1 MNPDEIAEPMIDS
14 SSASRR
20 ISLVWLVPIV
30 AALLG
35 MWLAYQHF
43 TQLGPRITLTFES
56 AQGLKAGKTEIR
68 YREVSVG
75 KVEKFYLDAGLERVR
90 VVARMVAGF
99 DEYLTEG
106 SRFWVERPRVGAG
119 GISGLATI
127 VSGAYIQVDPVK
139 EGDYREFFHGLEEPP
154 LRRNN
159 AAGLRL
165 TLSAEQ
171 AGSVQIGSPIYYR
184 QVRVGQVE
192 ARRFSDD
199 YSQVEFDLFIESPH
213 HKLISGNSR
222 FWNVSGVEVTL
233 DSSGVKVQM
242 ESLETLVYGGIA
254 FAQLGSSEE
263 PQKIVNGAQFPLFT
277 DRQAAASEA
286 DQGEDEPGMLD
297 GLQQQLDQLLKKFND
312 LPLEPL
318 LTTSTAT
325 LHTLNLTL
333 KEMQLPKLTGSANR
347 TFKNVNALLTN
358 SEVRHLPADLRATV
372 QQLNKTLLR
381 TETSMQELSPESN
394 LYLEMS
400 NTLVELQEAS
410 RAVQDF
416 VDGLEQKPNSLI
428 FGR

>member
-14 SSASRR
+14 SSTSRR
-20 ISLVWLVPIV
+20 ISLVWLVPMV

-75 KVEKFYLDAGLERVR
+75 KVEKVSLDERLERVR

-106 SRFWVERPRVGAG
+106 SRFWVERPRVGAA

-127 VSGAYIQVDPVK
+127 VSGAYIQVDPVR

-165 TLSAEQ
+165 TLSAEK
-171 AGSVQIGSPIYYR
+171 AGSVQIGSPVYYR

-199 YSQVEFDLFIESPH
+199 YQQVEFDLFIESPH

-242 ESLETLVYGGIA
+242 ESLESLVYGGIA
-254 FAQLGSSEE
+254 FAQLGSNEA
-263 PQKIVNGAQFPLFT
+263 PQKIINGARFPLFT
-277 DRQAAASEA
+277 DRQAAAAEP
-286 DQGEDEPGMLD
+286 DQEEDEPGMLD

-318 LTTSTAT
+318 LTTSTET
-325 LHTLNLTL
+325 LRTLDVTL
-333 KEMQLPKLTGSANR
+333 KEMQLPKLTGSADR

>member
-75 KVEKFYLDAGLERVR
+75 KVEKVYLDAGLERVR

-171 AGSVQIGSPIYYR
+171 AGSVQIGSPVYYR

-199 YSQVEFDLFIESPH
+199 YQQVEFDLFIESPH

-254 FAQLGSSEE
+254 FAQLGTSEE

-318 LTTSTAT
+318 LTTSTET

-381 TETSMQELSPESN
+381 TETSMRELSPESN